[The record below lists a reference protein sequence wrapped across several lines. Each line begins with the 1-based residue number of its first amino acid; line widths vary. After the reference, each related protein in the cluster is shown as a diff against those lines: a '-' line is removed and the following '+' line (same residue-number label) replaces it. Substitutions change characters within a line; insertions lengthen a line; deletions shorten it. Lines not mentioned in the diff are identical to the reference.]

1 MLYRLS
7 YECLD
12 NTFKKVKQGDEII
25 LLVATNNSY
34 EDVQFY
40 ATVSEITDDPFV
52 LTFDISEK
60 QWKSKHEYDSSV
72 VFSFDSAS
80 AIVNPVPA
88 KFGKVADSPFKALKN
103 ICDQFIETNN
113 LPEVINEILEKKP
126 STDVSIANSTNPSS
140 EDIYKICI
148 KMQGSYLAPGTRNW
162 KITMLGEVI
171 AKLYHDGYKVGL
183 AAPNYASS

>member
-1 MLYRLS
+1 MFNLLDLPIEEKVYNASSFAYLKLIEEPELLDGYYRLS

-40 ATVSEITDDPFV
+40 ATVSITDDPFV

-88 KFGKVADSPFKALKN
+88 KFGKVADSPLK
-103 ICDQFIETNN
+103 
-113 LPEVINEILEKKP
+113 L
-126 STDVSIANSTNPSS
+126 
-140 EDIYKICI
+140 
-148 KMQGSYLAPGTRNW
+148 
-162 KITMLGEVI
+162 
-171 AKLYHDGYKVGL
+171 
-183 AAPNYASS
+183 